1 MNYLFENMAKFK
13 NLITE
18 TGSFTFNRVRYSFV
32 GIFET
37 NDKELIEHFNS
48 REDWCEVEIK
58 SKKVEVE
65 VKKPKAKKIKKPKI
79 EASTIEEVM
88 GEDSKAE

>member
-1 MNYLFENMAKFK
+1 MAKFK

-37 NDKELIEHFNS
+37 DDKELIEHFNS

-65 VKKPKAKKIKKPKI
+65 VKKSKKSRKSKKK
-79 EASTIEEVM
+79 EEVEEVKEVE
-88 GEDSKAE
+88 EDSKAE

>member
-1 MNYLFENMAKFK
+1 MAKFK

-18 TGSFTFNRVRYSFV
+18 TGSFSFNGSRYQFN

-37 NDKELIEHFNS
+37 QDKELIEHFND
-48 REDWCEVEIK
+48 RNYWCEIEIK

-65 VKKPKAKKIKKPKI
+65 VTKPKVKKSKVKKLK
-79 EASTIEEVM
+79 AEEVQ
-88 GEDSKAE
+88 EDSKAEEVQEDSKAE